1 MIIEGRN
8 NRGNTL
14 LHLAADN
21 NNYEEVKK
29 LVQEGARINAKN
41 NKGLTPF
48 ELANS
53 RNRSEIV
60 AFFVKYKY
68 NTGNTSLHDAA
79 EKGNLEL
86 VNLLLEK
93 GDDINAKGKRDSTP
107 LHLAAFIGKLS

>member
-1 MIIEGRN
+1 MLFQHFINIEGRDN
-8 NRGNTL
+8 HINTL
-14 LHLAADN
+14 LHLAVNN

-29 LVQEGARINAKN
+29 LVQEGASINAKN
-41 NKGLTPF
+41 EDGLTPF

-60 AFFVKYKY
+60 AFFVKYKD
-68 NTGNTSLHDAA
+68 NTGNTLLHYAA

-93 GDDINAKGKRDSTP
+93 GAEV
-107 LHLAAFIGKLS
+107 HCH